1 MTKTDL
7 IERIANKHGCTKKSV
22 NDIIN
27 YLTEEI
33 VEAVKN
39 DDKVVF
45 MGFGT
50 FSKRNNPAKTITAFG
65 KKQDI
70 EASSNIRFKPSNALK
85 EVLKTK

>member
-1 MTKTDL
+1 MTKTEL
-7 IERIANKHGCTKKSV
+7 IERIASKHGCTKKSV
-22 NDIIN
+22 SDIIN

-50 FSKRNNPAKTITAFG
+50 FCKKNNPAKTITAFG

-70 EASSNIRFKPSNALK
+70 EASSNIKFKPSNALK
-85 EVLKTK
+85 EVFKTK

>member
-1 MTKTDL
+1 MTKTEL
-7 IERIANKHGCTKKSV
+7 IEKIASKHGCTKKSV

-33 VEAVKN
+33 IETVKN
-39 DDKVVF
+39 NDKIVL

-50 FSKRNNPAKTITAFG
+50 FSRRNSPAKTITAFG

-70 EASSNIRFKPSNALK
+70 ESSSNIKFKPSNALK
-85 EVLKTK
+85 EVFKN